1 MSSLSRATGK
11 PKRPYNRKPKV
22 IAMET
27 AVRKEEV
34 EVAKPVNLTDT
45 PEFKEAVAKAATKAA
60 AEAVAKLLPK
70 AAAFSDPTD
79 AASLMS
85 QLAMAISHLTDQG
98 MPEER
103 KRIPPEELAKREAA
117 RDRMGRLIMDCRARG
132 VKPQYRAL
140 NKSVLN
146 EVTINPY
153 TRGKEGK
160 MEPVTFG
167 WDGEPNDV
175 MYPLDA
181 DAVEIF
187 EAFRESRGAY
197 SRGPNQKKPVWA
209 TAGGVIIN
217 GAGPRSMREI
227 EIPVYGDAPASERFQ
242 SGLSVQVANDP
253 NAKHVNILGTIAA
266 PAVQN
271 YAGERADQ

>member
-1 MSSLSRATGK
+1 
-11 PKRPYNRKPKV
+11 
-22 IAMET
+22 MESAAAHT
-27 AVRKEEV
+27 EDAN
-34 EVAKPVNLTDT
+34 ASKPVKLTET
-45 PEFKEAVAKAATKAA
+45 QEFKDAVAKAATEAA
-60 AEAVAKLLPK
+60 AAAVAQLLPK
-70 AAAFSDPTD
+70 AAAFSSPDD
-79 AASLMS
+79 ATSMMS
-85 QLAMAISHLTDQG
+85 QLALAISQLTDQG

-103 KRIPPEELAKREAA
+103 KRLAPEEIVKREAA

-181 DAVEIF
+181 DAVAIF

-209 TAGGVIIN
+209 SAGGVIIN

-227 EIPVYGDAPASERFQ
+227 EVPVYGDAPAAERFNH
-242 SGLSVQVANDP
+242 GLSLQVANDP

-266 PAVQN
+266 AAVQN